1 MNRIYITGI
10 AGMLG
15 ANIAYLLKDQSEI
28 VGVDKVLFRAD
39 KIKCEQF
46 DLLDYQKLRESILR
60 AAPDVLIHTAALV
73 NVDLCE
79 EDQELAYQLNTE
91 LTVFLA

>member
-15 ANIAYLLKDQSEI
+15 ANIAYLLKDQWEI

-39 KIKCEQF
+39 KII
-46 DLLDYQKLRESILR
+46 R
-60 AAPDVLIHTAALV
+60 
-73 NVDLCE
+73 
-79 EDQELAYQLNTE
+79 
-91 LTVFLA
+91 